1 MATAYFGTLIYTV
14 LPGNTLSTIAHN
26 YNTTIENILKFNRLP
41 NPNRILPGQK
51 IILPLSPPESI
62 IYTVKPGDTLY
73 HIALKYK
80 TLVANLIKYNY
91 LIPSYYI
98 HPGQKLVVTASL
110 RNYNEF

>member
-1 MATAYFGTLIYTV
+1 MPTAYFGAMIYTV
-14 LPGNTLSTIAHN
+14 SPGNTLSTIAHN
-26 YNTTIENILKFNRLP
+26 YNTTIENILRFNRIAT
-41 NPNRILPGQK
+41 PNRISPGQK
-51 IILPLSPPESI
+51 IILPLSPPEAI

-91 LIPSYYI
+91 LIPPYYI

-110 RNYNEF
+110 RSENEF